1 MPTKAKEKAYQ
12 VFPPFLLKKIEH
24 NVTKPNNEV
33 MMMVNGELWV
43 LESSIREPSPHNM
56 AVEV

>member
-12 VFPPFLLKKIEH
+12 VFPPFLLKKIAH
-24 NVTKPNNEV
+24 KVIKPNNEV
-33 MMMVNGELWV
+33 MMMVNGELCV

-56 AVEV
+56 AVDV